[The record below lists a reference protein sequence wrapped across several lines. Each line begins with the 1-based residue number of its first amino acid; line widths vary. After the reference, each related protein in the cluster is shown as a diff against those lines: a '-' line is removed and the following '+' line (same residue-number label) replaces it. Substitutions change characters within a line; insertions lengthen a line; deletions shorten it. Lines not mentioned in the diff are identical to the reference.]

1 MLPSCGEQYEGKVGP
16 SGRLP
21 VIFPCLCRI
30 SKACVVQEEEA
41 AQQQQ
46 PAAAK
51 NGKGKKKKKKKGDE
65 KSQYRA

>member
-1 MLPSCGEQYEGKVGP
+1 MLPSCGERYEGKGGP

-21 VIFPCLCRI
+21 VILPCLGRF
-30 SKACVVQEEEA
+30 SKASVVQDEEA

-51 NGKGKKKKKKKGDE
+51 KGKGKKKKKKKGDE